1 MAEKPVTEKPLVLI
15 LRPAT
20 IGEFTSLRNIATL
33 KVYVA
38 PDGDL
43 TTVPEEDCA
52 LVKVAVV
59 GHLERVD
66 KAFLAR
72 CKNLKAVVRCGMGY
86 ERIDTAAAGE
96 AGVVVCNA
104 PDYGIEEV
112 ADTALAH
119 VLCLFRQTTF
129 LGQGMREGV
138 PLDNDKKLASFA
150 KGCRRLRGSTL
161 GLIGLGKIGIAV
173 AQRAKAFGLNVAF
186 YDPFTP
192 PGLGRAIGGLEQIDT
207 VEEVVRMSDCVSVH
221 CPLTPQN
228 HHLVND
234 SLLQQFKKTAFLVN
248 TSRGGLVDEAAL
260 ATALKEGRLAGAA
273 LDVFENE
280 PFVLEESALRDAPNL
295 LLSPHSAWYSPQSSE
310 DCFSGSRRCVE
321 VALESSEP
329 SKMPCCV
336 NRHQLNLSE
345 CRVRWDK
352 N

>member
-1 MAEKPVTEKPLVLI
+1 MSEKPLVLI

-20 IGEFTSLRNIATL
+20 ITEFASLHNIATL
-33 KVYVA
+33 KEHVA

-43 TTVPEEDCA
+43 GTVPDEDCA
-52 LVKVAVV
+52 LIEVAVI

-66 KAFLAR
+66 KAFLTR
-72 CKNLKAVVRCGMGY
+72 CKNLKALVRCGMGY

-119 VLCLFRQTTF
+119 ILCLFRQTTF
-129 LGQGMREGV
+129 LEQGMREGV
-138 PLDNDKKLASFA
+138 PLNNDSELASFA

-173 AQRAKAFGLNVAF
+173 AQRASVFGLKIAF
-186 YDPFTP
+186 YDPYTP
-192 PGLGRAIGGLEQIDT
+192 PGLGRAIGGVEQIDT
-207 VEEVVRMSDCVSVH
+207 VEELVRMSDCVSVH
-221 CPLTPQN
+221 CPLTPEN
-228 HHLVND
+228 RHLVGD

-260 ATALKEGRLAGAA
+260 ARALKEGRLAGAA
-273 LDVFENE
+273 LDVFEHE
-280 PFVLEESALRDAPNL
+280 PLVLEESILRDAPNL
-295 LLSPHSAWYSPQSSE
+295 ILSPHSAWYSPQSSE
-310 DCFSGSRRCVE
+310 DCFSTSRRCVE
-321 VALESSEP
+321 VALGSSEP
-329 SKMPCCV
+329 SKVPFCV
-336 NRHQLNLSE
+336 NRHQLNLSA
-345 CRVRWDK
+345 CRARWDK

>member
-1 MAEKPVTEKPLVLI
+1 MAEKPLVLI

-20 IGEFTSLRNIATL
+20 YTEFASLHNIATL
-33 KVYVA
+33 KEYVV
-38 PDGDL
+38 PNGDL
-43 TTVPEEDCA
+43 SAVPDEDCA
-52 LVKVAVV
+52 LVEVAVV

-66 KAFLAR
+66 TTFLER
-72 CKNLKAVVRCGMGY
+72 CKNLKAIVRCGMGY
-86 ERIDTAAAGE
+86 ERVDTAAAGE

-119 VLCLFRQTTF
+119 TLSLFRQTTF
-129 LGQGMREGV
+129 LERGMREGV
-138 PLDNDKKLASFA
+138 PLGNDKELASFA
-150 KGCRRLRGSTL
+150 KGCRRLCGSTL

-173 AQRAKAFGLNVAF
+173 AQRARGFGLNVAF

-192 PGLGRAIGGLEQIDT
+192 PGLGRAIGGLKQIDT
-207 VEEVVRMSDCVSVH
+207 VEELVGMSDCVSLH

-248 TSRGGLVDEAAL
+248 TARGGLVDEAAL
-260 ATALKEGRLAGAA
+260 ARALKEGRLAGAA

-280 PFVLEESALRDAPNL
+280 PLVLEESALRDVPNL
-295 LLSPHSAWYSPQSSE
+295 ILSPHSAWYSPQSFE
-310 DCFSGSRRCVE
+310 ECFSECRRCVE
-321 VALESSEP
+321 VALGSSES
-329 SKMPCCV
+329 SKMPYCV
-336 NRHQLNLSE
+336 NRHQLNLDA
-345 CRVRWDK
+345 CRAQWDK